1 MACWICSVKPDDG
14 VDTGTL
20 YGKLGIP
27 EVTASL
33 RARRLRWYGH
43 VERASS
49 CINPIMK
56 MAILGAR
63 GRGRPRKS
71 WSDCVRNDLHTC
83 GMGNTDPQNREAWK
97 SGVRRSSRLLPTPAT
112 GTNPA
117 AGDN

>member
-1 MACWICSVKPDDG
+1 MARWICSVKPDDG
-14 VDTGTL
+14 VDTDTL

-43 VERASS
+43 VERATS

-83 GMGNTDPQNREAWK
+83 GMGNTDPQNRGAWK

-117 AGDN
+117 ADDN